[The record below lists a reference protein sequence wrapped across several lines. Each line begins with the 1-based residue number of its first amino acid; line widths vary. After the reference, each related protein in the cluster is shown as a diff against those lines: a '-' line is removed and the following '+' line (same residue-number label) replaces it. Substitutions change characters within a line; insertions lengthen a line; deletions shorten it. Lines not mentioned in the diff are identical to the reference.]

1 MNFRR
6 VMVTGHRPQH
16 LTEGETVFAQTEL
29 LRLARKLRDGHGMDT
44 AISGMALGADTWWAE
59 SAIATAVAL
68 AAYIPFESQPDRWS
82 AKDRAQWQ
90 WLRAKAAEEKIIAPG
105 YSVGALHARND
116 AMIRDSDLAIAVW
129 KPSKTSGGTASAVK
143 KLQAKGR
150 DIVIVDLDRM
160 TTYRRTTHE

>member
-1 MNFRR
+1 MSGIFEH

-16 LTEGETVFAQTEL
+16 MSQGETAFAREEL
-29 LRLARKLRDGHGMDT
+29 LRLARKLRDEHGMDL

-59 SAIATAVAL
+59 SALEAAVPL

-82 AKDRAQWQ
+82 NADQVQWR
-90 WLRAKAAEEKIIAPG
+90 WLRAKAATEKVIAPS

-129 KPSKTSGGTASAVK
+129 KPSKTTGGTASAVK
-143 KLQAKGR
+143 KLEKLGR
-150 DIVIVDLDRM
+150 SIVIVDLDKL
-160 TTYRRTTHE
+160 TTYRRG

>member
-1 MNFRR
+1 MGDVFKR

-16 LTEGETVFAQTEL
+16 ISQGETVFAQDEL
-29 LRLARKLRDGHGMDT
+29 LRLARKLRDECGMEL

-59 SAIATAVAL
+59 AALTTAVPL

-82 AKDRAQWQ
+82 NSDQAQWR
-90 WLRAKAAEEKIIAPG
+90 WLRAKAATEKVIATS

-116 AMIRDSDLAIAVW
+116 AMIRDSDLTIAVW

-143 KLQAKGR
+143 KLEKLGR
-150 DIVIVDLDRM
+150 SIVIVDLDKM
-160 TTYRRTTHE
+160 TTYKRG